1 MKKLAALLSLV
12 LLASVTQAAAAGLI
26 SKQQAEKDALYAVC
40 DGAVDG
46 ACVVDGAYVEKQMG
60 RLVWA
65 VDIFHPATYYQVWVD
80 AHTGTILRIIL
91 HLPPYKPITRQQA
104 EQIALKAVGGG
115 RVVQAQRDQ
124 WKGYQVWDVTITQPG
139 YEFEVYVDAH
149 SGAVLKITEQKDGT
163 PPGLISKK
171 QAEQI
176 VLNAVGGGTLQDA
189 QLDDYK
195 GKRAWDVD
203 ITQPGWEFTV
213 YVDAHSG
220 AVLKIEKQQS

>member
-1 MKKLAALLSLV
+1 MKRLAALLSLV
-12 LLASVTQAAAAGLI
+12 LLASVMQAAASGLI
-26 SKQQAEKDALYAVC
+26 SKQQAEQDALNAVGG
-40 DGAVDG
+40 GAVTQALKERETG
-46 ACVVDGAYVEKQMG
+46 K
-60 RLVWA
+60 LIWS
-65 VDIFHPATYYQVWVD
+65 VDINGSSNEYEVWVD
-80 AHTGTILRIIL
+80 AHTGAILRIITQDL
-91 HLPPYKPITRQQA
+91 SGMKMISKMQA

-115 RVVQAQRDQ
+115 KVVQAQRDQ

-149 SGAVLKITEQKDGT
+149 SGAALKITKQKDGT

-171 QAEQI
+171 QAVQI
-176 VLNAVGGGTLQDA
+176 ALNAVGGGTLQDA